1 MSYLSTLA
9 PLGLV
14 VALAALQSPEANQA
28 YERGREAL
36 DRGSWQE
43 AIEAFALAAED
54 QTLADAV
61 LFWQAYAYSKVPD
74 AKRALELVAAIE
86 SRFPKSTWRD
96 DAQRLAAEIRGGSAR
111 GARSVTSDDEDLKL
125 MALNGLMQADE
136 ESAIPV
142 LEEFLTSE
150 KSPRLKERALFV
162 LAQSESEKAHA
173 ILARVAK
180 GERDPELQRQA
191 IRYLGVHGSDRG
203 LALLADLY
211 RDLSN
216 TEARATVLE
225 SFMIAGDEKRLLDL
239 ARNEP
244 DPELR
249 GRAIQLLGT
258 MDASAELWELY
269 QKETSEQVKEKM
281 LQAFMIAG
289 DEQHLLAVAR
299 DRGQS
304 EELRGSAIQLL
315 GAEGAEEA
323 LWQLFQEESSLETK
337 KQILHGLFVA
347 GDHQKNAQVANDKA
361 QPPEIRRA
369 AIHNLGVSGE
379 EAVPALLGLY
389 RSESDRETKEQVLDA
404 LFINDAVQELIEIAR
419 AESDPELKRR
429 AVEKISLIGSEE
441 AKDFLME
448 ILRKK

>member
-1 MSYLSTLA
+1 MSYFSTLA

-54 QTLADAV
+54 KALADAG
-61 LFWQAYAYSKVPD
+61 LFWQAYAYSKIPD
-74 AKRALELVAAIE
+74 AKRALELISSLE
-86 SRFPKSTWRD
+86 SRYPRSTWRD
-96 DAQRLAAEIRGGSAR
+96 DAQALAAEIRGSTR
-111 GARSVTSDDEDLKL
+111 GASSDDEDLKL

-136 ESAIPV
+136 EAAIPV

-150 KSPRLKERALFV
+150 KSTRLKERALFV
-162 LAQSESEKAHA
+162 LAQSESDKAHA
-173 ILARVAK
+173 ILARVAR

-211 RDLSN
+211 RGLSS

-239 ARNEP
+239 AKNEP

-269 QKETSEQVKEKM
+269 QRETSEDAKEKM
-281 LQAFMIAG
+281 LQAFMVAG
-289 DEQHLLAVAR
+289 DEEHLLAVAR
-299 DRGQS
+299 DRRQS

-323 LWQLFQEESSLETK
+323 LWQLFQGESSLETK
-337 KQILHGLFVA
+337 KQILHALFVA
-347 GDHQKNAQVANDKA
+347 GDHQKIAQVATDKA

-369 AIHNLGVSGE
+369 AIENLGVSGE

-389 RSESDRETKEQVLDA
+389 RSETDREVKKQVLEA
-404 LFINDAVQELIEIAR
+404 LFINDAAKELIEIAR

-429 AVEKISLIGSEE
+429 AVEKISLIGSKE
-441 AKDFLME
+441 AKEFLME

>member
-1 MSYLSTLA
+1 MSYFSMLA

-43 AIEAFALAAED
+43 AVEAFALAAED
-54 QTLADAV
+54 KALADAG
-61 LFWQAYAYSKVPD
+61 LFWQAYAYSKIPD
-74 AKRALELVAAIE
+74 AKRALELISSLE
-86 SRFPKSTWRD
+86 SRYPKSTWRD
-96 DAQRLAAEIRGGSAR
+96 DAQRLAAEIRGSTR
-111 GARSVTSDDEDLKL
+111 GASSDDEDLKL

-136 ESAIPV
+136 EAAIPV

-150 KSPRLKERALFV
+150 KSTRLKERALFV

-173 ILARVAK
+173 ILARVAR

-211 RDLSN
+211 RGLSS

-239 ARNEP
+239 AKNEP

-269 QKETSEQVKEKM
+269 QRETSEDVKEKM
-281 LQAFMIAG
+281 LQAFMVAG
-289 DEQHLLAVAR
+289 DEEHLLAVAR
-299 DRGQS
+299 DRRQS

-323 LWQLFQEESSLETK
+323 LWQLFQGESSLETK
-337 KQILHGLFVA
+337 KQVLHALFVA
-347 GDHQKNAQVANDKA
+347 GDHQKIAQVATDKA

-369 AIHNLGVSGE
+369 AIESLGVSGE

-389 RSESDRETKEQVLDA
+389 RSETDREVKKQVLEA
-404 LFINDAVQELIEIAR
+404 LFINDAVKELIEIAR

-429 AVEKISLIGSEE
+429 AVEKISLIGSKE

>member
-1 MSYLSTLA
+1 MSYFSTLA

-54 QTLADAV
+54 KALADAG
-61 LFWQAYAYSKVPD
+61 LFWQAYAYSKIPD
-74 AKRALELVAAIE
+74 AKRALELISSLE
-86 SRFPKSTWRD
+86 SRYPRSTWRD
-96 DAQRLAAEIRGGSAR
+96 DAQALAAEIRGSTR
-111 GARSVTSDDEDLKL
+111 GASSDDEDLKL

-150 KSPRLKERALFV
+150 KSTRLKERALFV
-162 LAQSESEKAHA
+162 LAQSESDKAHA
-173 ILARVAK
+173 ILARVAR

-211 RDLSN
+211 RGLSS

-239 ARNEP
+239 AKNEP

-269 QKETSEQVKEKM
+269 QRETSEDAKEKM
-281 LQAFMIAG
+281 LQAFMVGG
-289 DEQHLLAVAR
+289 DEEHLLAVAR
-299 DRGQS
+299 DRRQS

-323 LWQLFQEESSLETK
+323 LWQLFQGESSLETK
-337 KQILHGLFVA
+337 KQILHALFVA
-347 GDHQKNAQVANDKA
+347 GDHQKIAQVATDKA

-369 AIHNLGVSGE
+369 AIKNLGVSGE

-389 RSESDRETKEQVLDA
+389 RSETDREVKKQVLEA
-404 LFINDAVQELIEIAR
+404 LFINDAVKELMEIAR

-429 AVEKISLIGSEE
+429 AVEKISLIGSKE
-441 AKDFLME
+441 AKEFLME

>member
-1 MSYLSTLA
+1 MSYFSTLA

-54 QTLADAV
+54 KALADAG
-61 LFWQAYAYSKVPD
+61 LFWQAYAYSKIPD
-74 AKRALELVAAIE
+74 AKRALELISSLE
-86 SRFPKSTWRD
+86 SRYPRSTWRD
-96 DAQRLAAEIRGGSAR
+96 DAQALAAEIRGSTR
-111 GARSVTSDDEDLKL
+111 GASSDDEDLKL

-136 ESAIPV
+136 EAAIPV
-142 LEEFLTSE
+142 LEEFLSSE
-150 KSPRLKERALFV
+150 KSTRLKERALFV
-162 LAQSESEKAHA
+162 LAQSESDKAHA
-173 ILARVAK
+173 ILARVAR

-211 RDLSN
+211 RGLSS

-239 ARNEP
+239 AKNEP

-269 QKETSEQVKEKM
+269 QRETSEDAKEKM
-281 LQAFMIAG
+281 LQAFMVGG
-289 DEQHLLAVAR
+289 DEEHLLAVAR
-299 DRGQS
+299 DRRQS

-323 LWQLFQEESSLETK
+323 LWQLFQGESSLETK
-337 KQILHGLFVA
+337 KQILHALFVA
-347 GDHQKNAQVANDKA
+347 GDHQKIAQVATDKA

-369 AIHNLGVSGE
+369 AIKNLGVSGE

-389 RSESDRETKEQVLDA
+389 RSETDREVKKQVLEA
-404 LFINDAVQELIEIAR
+404 LFINDAVKELMEIAR

-429 AVEKISLIGSEE
+429 AVEKISLIGSKE
-441 AKDFLME
+441 AKEFLME

>member
-1 MSYLSTLA
+1 MSYFSTLA

-28 YERGREAL
+28 YERGRQAL

-43 AIEAFALAAED
+43 AIEAFELAAED
-54 QTLADAV
+54 KALADAG
-61 LFWQAYAYSKVPD
+61 LYWQAYAYSRIPD
-74 AKRALELVAAIE
+74 PQRALELVAALE
-86 SRFPKSTWRD
+86 SRFPKSAWRD
-96 DAQRLAAEIRGGSAR
+96 DAQVLAAEMRGGSTR
-111 GARSVTSDDEDLKL
+111 GASSDDEDLKL

-136 ESAIPV
+136 EAAIPI

-150 KSPRLKERALFV
+150 KSSRLKERALFV

-173 ILARVAK
+173 ILAKVAK
-180 GERDPELQRQA
+180 GERDSELQRQA

-203 LALLADLY
+203 LALLAELY
-211 RDLSN
+211 RDLSSP
-216 TEARATVLE
+216 EARATVLE

-239 ARNEP
+239 AKNEP
-244 DPELR
+244 DAELR

-269 QKETSEQVKEKM
+269 QRETAEDVKEKM

-289 DEQHLLAVAR
+289 DEEHLLAVAR
-299 DRGQS
+299 DRRQS
-304 EELRGSAIQLL
+304 EELRRSAIQLL

-323 LWQLFQEESSLETK
+323 LWQLFQEESSSETK

-347 GDHQKNAQVANDKA
+347 GDHEKIAQVATDKT
-361 QPPEIRRA
+361 QPPEIRKA

-379 EAVPALLGLY
+379 DAVPAILGLY
-389 RSESDRETKEQVLDA
+389 RGEAERDVKEQVLEA
-404 LFINDAVQELIEIAR
+404 LFINDAVKELIEIAR
-419 AESDPELKRR
+419 AESDPELKRQ
-429 AVEKISLIGSEE
+429 AVEKISLIGSKE

>member
-1 MSYLSTLA
+1 MSYFSTLA

-54 QTLADAV
+54 KALADAG
-61 LFWQAYAYSKVPD
+61 LFWQAYAYSKIPD
-74 AKRALELVAAIE
+74 AKRALELISSLE
-86 SRFPKSTWRD
+86 SRYPRSTWRD
-96 DAQRLAAEIRGGSAR
+96 DAQALAAEIRGSTR
-111 GARSVTSDDEDLKL
+111 GASSDDEDLKL

-150 KSPRLKERALFV
+150 KSTRLKERALFV
-162 LAQSESEKAHA
+162 LAQSESDKAHA
-173 ILARVAK
+173 ILARVAR

-211 RDLSN
+211 RGLSS

-239 ARNEP
+239 AKNEP

-269 QKETSEQVKEKM
+269 QRETSEDAKEKM
-281 LQAFMIAG
+281 LQAFMVGG
-289 DEQHLLAVAR
+289 DEEHLLAVAR
-299 DRGQS
+299 DRRQS

-323 LWQLFQEESSLETK
+323 LWQLFQGESSLETK
-337 KQILHGLFVA
+337 KQILHALFVA
-347 GDHQKNAQVANDKA
+347 GDHQKIAQVATDKA

-369 AIHNLGVSGE
+369 AIKNLGVSGE

-389 RSESDRETKEQVLDA
+389 RSETDREVKKQVLEA
-404 LFINDAVQELIEIAR
+404 LFINDAVKELIEIAR

-429 AVEKISLIGSEE
+429 AVEKISLIGSKE
-441 AKDFLME
+441 AKEFLME

>member
-1 MSYLSTLA
+1 MSYFSTLA

-54 QTLADAV
+54 KALADAG
-61 LFWQAYAYSKVPD
+61 LFWQAYAYSKIPD
-74 AKRALELVAAIE
+74 AKRALELISSLE
-86 SRFPKSTWRD
+86 SRYPRSTWRD
-96 DAQRLAAEIRGGSAR
+96 DAQALAAEIRGSTR
-111 GARSVTSDDEDLKL
+111 GASSDDEDLKL

-136 ESAIPV
+136 EAAIPV

-150 KSPRLKERALFV
+150 KSTRLKERALFV

-173 ILARVAK
+173 ILARVAR

-211 RDLSN
+211 RGLSS

-239 ARNEP
+239 AKNEP

-269 QKETSEQVKEKM
+269 QRETSEDAKEKM
-281 LQAFMIAG
+281 LQAFMVGG
-289 DEQHLLAVAR
+289 DEEHLLAVAR
-299 DRGQS
+299 DRRQS

-323 LWQLFQEESSLETK
+323 LWQLFQGESSLETK
-337 KQILHGLFVA
+337 KQILHALFVA
-347 GDHQKNAQVANDKA
+347 GDHQKIAQVATDKA

-369 AIHNLGVSGE
+369 AIKNLGVSGE

-389 RSESDRETKEQVLDA
+389 RSETDREVKKQVLEA
-404 LFINDAVQELIEIAR
+404 LFINDAVKELMEIAR

-429 AVEKISLIGSEE
+429 AVEKISLIGSKE
-441 AKDFLME
+441 AKEFLME

>member
-28 YERGREAL
+28 YERGRQAL

-43 AIEAFALAAED
+43 AIDAFEIAAED
-54 QTLADAV
+54 DALADAG
-61 LFWQAYAYSKVPD
+61 LYWQAYAYSRIPD
-74 AKRALELVAAIE
+74 AKRALELVAALE
-86 SRFPKSTWRD
+86 SRFPKSAWRD
-96 DAQRLAAEIRGGSAR
+96 DAQALAAQMRGGSAR
-111 GARSVTSDDEDLKL
+111 GASSDDEDLKL

-136 ESAIPV
+136 EAAIPI

-150 KSPRLKERALFV
+150 KSARLKERALFV

-173 ILARVAK
+173 ILARVAR

-211 RDLSN
+211 RDLSS
-216 TEARATVLE
+216 TEARATVLG

-239 ARNEP
+239 AKNEP
-244 DPELR
+244 DSELR

-269 QKETSEQVKEKM
+269 QRETAEDVKEKM
-281 LQAFMIAG
+281 LQAFMVAG
-289 DEQHLLAVAR
+289 DEEHLLAVAR
-299 DRGQS
+299 DPRQS

-323 LWQLFQEESSLETK
+323 LWQLFQGESSLETK
-337 KQILHGLFVA
+337 KQILHALFVA
-347 GDHQKNAQVANDKA
+347 GDHQKIAQVATDKA

-389 RSESDRETKEQVLDA
+389 RSETDREVKKQVLEA
-404 LFINDAVQELIEIAR
+404 LFINDAVKELIEIAR

-429 AVEKISLIGSEE
+429 AVEKISLIGSKE
-441 AKDFLME
+441 AKEFLME

>member
-1 MSYLSTLA
+1 MSYFSTVA
-9 PLGLV
+9 PLGLA

-28 YERGREAL
+28 YERGRQSL

-43 AIEAFALAAED
+43 AIEAFELAAED
-54 QTLADAV
+54 KALADAG
-61 LFWQAYAYSKVPD
+61 LYWQAYAYSRIPD
-74 AKRALELVAAIE
+74 AQRALELVAALE
-86 SRFPKSTWRD
+86 SRFPKSAWRD
-96 DAQRLAAEIRGGSAR
+96 DAQALAAEMRGGSTR
-111 GARSVTSDDEDLKL
+111 GASSDDEDLKL

-136 ESAIPV
+136 EAAIPI

-150 KSPRLKERALFV
+150 KSSRLKERALFV

-211 RDLSN
+211 RDLSSP
-216 TEARATVLE
+216 EARATVLE

-239 ARNEP
+239 AKNEP

-269 QKETSEQVKEKM
+269 QRETSEDVKEKM

-289 DEQHLLAVAR
+289 DEEHLLAVAR
-299 DRGQS
+299 DRRQS
-304 EELRGSAIQLL
+304 EELRCSAIQLL

-347 GDHQKNAQVANDKA
+347 GGHQKIAQVATDKA
-361 QPPEIRRA
+361 QPQEIRRA
-369 AIHNLGVSGE
+369 AIENLGVSGE
-379 EAVPALLGLY
+379 DAVPALLGLY
-389 RSESDRETKEQVLDA
+389 RSEADRDVKKQVLEA
-404 LFINDAVQELIEIAR
+404 LFISDAVKELIEIAR
-419 AESDPELKRR
+419 AESDPELKRQ
-429 AVEKISLIGSEE
+429 AVEKISLMGSKES
-441 AKDFLME
+441 KDFLLE

>member
-28 YERGREAL
+28 YERGRQAL

-43 AIEAFALAAED
+43 AIQAFELASED
-54 QTLADAV
+54 KALADAG
-61 LFWQAYAYSKVPD
+61 LFWQAYAYSKIPD
-74 AKRALELVAAIE
+74 AKRALELISSLE
-86 SRFPKSTWRD
+86 SRYPKSAWRD
-96 DAQRLAAEIRGGSAR
+96 DAQALAAEIRGGSTR
-111 GARSVTSDDEDLKL
+111 GALDVTSDDEDLKL

-136 ESAIPV
+136 EAAIPV
-142 LEEFLTSE
+142 LEEFLISE
-150 KSPRLKERALFV
+150 KSTRLKERALFV

-173 ILARVAK
+173 ILARVAR

-211 RDLSN
+211 RDLTS

-225 SFMIAGDEKRLLDL
+225 SFMIAGDDKRLLEL
-239 ARNEP
+239 ASNEP

-269 QKETSEQVKEKM
+269 QRETSEDAKEKM
-281 LQAFMIAG
+281 LQAFMVAG
-289 DEQHLLAVAR
+289 DEEHLLAVAR
-299 DRGQS
+299 DRRQS
-304 EELRGSAIQLL
+304 DELRRSAIQLL

-323 LWQLFQEESSLETK
+323 LWKLFQEESSLETK

-347 GDHQKNAQVANDKA
+347 GDHERIAQVATDKA
-361 QPPEIRRA
+361 QPPEIRRS

-389 RSESDRETKEQVLDA
+389 RSEGDREVKKQVLEA
-404 LFINDAVQELIEIAR
+404 LFINDAVKELIEIAR
-419 AESDPELKRR
+419 AETDPELKRR
-429 AVEKISLIGSEE
+429 AVEKISLVGSKE

>member
-1 MSYLSTLA
+1 MSYFSTLA

-54 QTLADAV
+54 KALADAG
-61 LFWQAYAYSKVPD
+61 LFWQAYAYSKIPD
-74 AKRALELVAAIE
+74 AKRALELISSLE
-86 SRFPKSTWRD
+86 SRYPKSTWRD
-96 DAQRLAAEIRGGSAR
+96 DAQALAAEIRGSTR
-111 GARSVTSDDEDLKL
+111 GASSDDEDLKL

-136 ESAIPV
+136 EAAIPV

-150 KSPRLKERALFV
+150 KSTRLKERALFV
-162 LAQSESEKAHA
+162 LAQSESDKAHA
-173 ILARVAK
+173 ILARVAR

-211 RDLSN
+211 RGLSS

-239 ARNEP
+239 AKNEP
-244 DPELR
+244 APELR

-269 QKETSEQVKEKM
+269 QRETSEDVKEKM
-281 LQAFMIAG
+281 LQAFMVAG
-289 DEQHLLAVAR
+289 DEEHLLAVAR
-299 DRGQS
+299 DRRQS

-323 LWQLFQEESSLETK
+323 LWQLFQGERSLETK
-337 KQILHGLFVA
+337 KQVLHALFVA
-347 GDHQKNAQVANDKA
+347 GDHQKIAQVATDKA

-369 AIHNLGVSGE
+369 AIKNLGVSGE

-389 RSESDRETKEQVLDA
+389 RSETDREVKKQVLEA
-404 LFINDAVQELIEIAR
+404 LFINDAVKELMEIAR

-429 AVEKISLIGSEE
+429 AVEKISLIGSKE
-441 AKDFLME
+441 AKEFLME

>member
-1 MSYLSTLA
+1 MSYFPTLA
-9 PLGLV
+9 PLGLG
-14 VALAALQSPEANQA
+14 VALAALQAPEANQA

-54 QTLADAV
+54 KALADAG

-74 AKRALELVAAIE
+74 AKRALELISSLE
-86 SRFPKSTWRD
+86 SRYPKSTWRD
-96 DAQRLAAEIRGGSAR
+96 DAQALAAEIRGSTRAT
-111 GARSVTSDDEDLKL
+111 SSDDEDLKL

-136 ESAIPV
+136 EAAIPI

-150 KSPRLKERALFV
+150 KSTRLKERALFV

-211 RDLSN
+211 RDLSS

-239 ARNEP
+239 AKNEP

-249 GRAIQLLGT
+249 GRAIHLLGT
-258 MDASAELWELY
+258 MDASAELWDLY
-269 QKETSEQVKEKM
+269 QRETSEEVKEKM

-289 DEQHLLAVAR
+289 DEEHLLAVAR
-299 DRGQS
+299 DRRQS
-304 EELRGSAIQLL
+304 EQLRGSAIQLL

-323 LWQLFQEESSLETK
+323 LWQLFQAESSLETK
-337 KQILHGLFVA
+337 QQILHALFVA
-347 GDHQKNAQVANDKA
+347 GDHERIAQVATDKA

-389 RSESDRETKEQVLDA
+389 RSEADREVKKQVLEA
-404 LFINDAVQELIEIAR
+404 LFINDAVKELIEIAR

-429 AVEKISLIGSEE
+429 AVEKISLIGSKE

-448 ILRKK
+448 ILKKK

>member
-1 MSYLSTLA
+1 MTYLSTLA
-9 PLGLV
+9 PLSLV

-28 YERGREAL
+28 YQRGRQAI

-43 AIEAFALAAED
+43 AIEAFELAAED
-54 QTLADAV
+54 EDLADDG
-61 LFWQAYAYSKVPD
+61 LFWQAYAYSKIPD
-74 AKRALELVAAIE
+74 AKRALELVQSLE
-86 SRFPKSTWRD
+86 SRFPRSSWRD
-96 DAQRLAAEIRGGSAR
+96 DAQALAAEIRGATRAS
-111 GARSVTSDDEDLKL
+111 SSDDEDLKL

-136 ESAIPV
+136 ESAIPI

-150 KSPRLKERALFV
+150 KSTRLKERALFV

-173 ILARVAK
+173 ILARVAR

-203 LALLADLY
+203 LALLAELY
-211 RDLSN
+211 RGLES

-225 SFMIAGDEKRLLDL
+225 SFMIAGDQKRLLDL

-249 GRAIQLLGT
+249 GRAIHLLGT
-258 MDASAELWELY
+258 MDAAAELWELY
-269 QKETSEQVKEKM
+269 QTETSEEVKEKM

-289 DEQHLLAVAR
+289 DDEHLLAVAR
-299 DRGQS
+299 DRSQS
-304 EELRGSAIQLL
+304 EELRRSAIQLL

-347 GDHQKNAQVANDKA
+347 GDHERIARLALDEA
-361 QPPEIRRA
+361 QPAEIRKA

-379 EAVPALLGLY
+379 EAVPALLELY
-389 RSESDRETKEQVLDA
+389 RGESDREVKEQVLDA
-404 LFINDAVQELIEIAR
+404 LFINEAAKELIEIAR
-419 AESDPELKRR
+419 AESDPELRKR
-429 AVEKISLIGSEE
+429 AVEKISLIGSKES
-441 AKDFLME
+441 KDFLME

>member
-1 MSYLSTLA
+1 MSYFSTLA

-54 QTLADAV
+54 KALADAG
-61 LFWQAYAYSKVPD
+61 LFWQAYAYSKIPD
-74 AKRALELVAAIE
+74 AKRALELISSLE
-86 SRFPKSTWRD
+86 SRYPRSTWRD
-96 DAQRLAAEIRGGSAR
+96 DAQALAAEIRGSTR
-111 GARSVTSDDEDLKL
+111 GASSDDEDLKL

-136 ESAIPV
+136 EAAIPV

-150 KSPRLKERALFV
+150 KSTRLKERALFV
-162 LAQSESEKAHA
+162 LAQSESDKAHA
-173 ILARVAK
+173 ILARVAR

-211 RDLSN
+211 RGLSS

-239 ARNEP
+239 AKNEP

-269 QKETSEQVKEKM
+269 QRETSEDAKEKM
-281 LQAFMIAG
+281 LQAFMVGG
-289 DEQHLLAVAR
+289 DEEHLLAVAR
-299 DRGQS
+299 DRRQS

-323 LWQLFQEESSLETK
+323 LWQLFQGESSLETK
-337 KQILHGLFVA
+337 KQILHALFVA
-347 GDHQKNAQVANDKA
+347 GDHQKIAQVATDKA

-369 AIHNLGVSGE
+369 AIKNLGVSGE

-389 RSESDRETKEQVLDA
+389 RSETDREVKKQVLEA
-404 LFINDAVQELIEIAR
+404 LFINDAVKELIEIAR

-429 AVEKISLIGSEE
+429 AVEKISLIGSKE
-441 AKDFLME
+441 AKEFLME

>member
-1 MSYLSTLA
+1 MSYFSTLA

-54 QTLADAV
+54 KALADAG
-61 LFWQAYAYSKVPD
+61 LFWQAYAYSKIPD
-74 AKRALELVAAIE
+74 AKRALELISSLE
-86 SRFPKSTWRD
+86 SRYPKSTWRD
-96 DAQRLAAEIRGGSAR
+96 DAQAPAAEIRGSTR
-111 GARSVTSDDEDLKL
+111 GASSDDEDLKL

-136 ESAIPV
+136 EAAIPV

-150 KSPRLKERALFV
+150 KSTRLKERALFV

-173 ILARVAK
+173 ILARVAR

-211 RDLSN
+211 RDLTS

-225 SFMIAGDEKRLLDL
+225 SFMIAGDGKRLLDL
-239 ARNEP
+239 AKNEP
-244 DPELR
+244 DPGLR

-269 QKETSEQVKEKM
+269 QRETSEDAKEKM
-281 LQAFMIAG
+281 LQAFMVAG
-289 DEQHLLAVAR
+289 DEEHLLAVAR
-299 DRGQS
+299 DRRQS
-304 EELRGSAIQLL
+304 DELRRSAIQLL

-347 GDHQKNAQVANDKA
+347 GDHERIAQVATDKA
-361 QPPEIRRA
+361 QPPEIRRS

-389 RSESDRETKEQVLDA
+389 RSEGDREVKKQVLEA
-404 LFINDAVQELIEIAR
+404 LFINDAVKELIEIAR

-429 AVEKISLIGSEE
+429 AVEKISLVGSKE

>member
-1 MSYLSTLA
+1 MSYFSTLA

-54 QTLADAV
+54 KALADAG
-61 LFWQAYAYSKVPD
+61 LFWQAYAYSKIPD
-74 AKRALELVAAIE
+74 AKRALELISSLE
-86 SRFPKSTWRD
+86 SRYPRSTWRD
-96 DAQRLAAEIRGGSAR
+96 DAQALAAEIRGSTR
-111 GARSVTSDDEDLKL
+111 GASSDDEDLKL

-136 ESAIPV
+136 EAAIPV

-150 KSPRLKERALFV
+150 KSTRLKERALFV
-162 LAQSESEKAHA
+162 LAQSESDKAHA
-173 ILARVAK
+173 ILARVAR

-211 RDLSN
+211 RGLSS

-239 ARNEP
+239 AKNEP

-269 QKETSEQVKEKM
+269 QRETSEDAKEKM
-281 LQAFMIAG
+281 LQAFMVGG
-289 DEQHLLAVAR
+289 DEEHLLAVAR
-299 DRGQS
+299 DRRQS

-323 LWQLFQEESSLETK
+323 LWQLFQGESSLETK
-337 KQILHGLFVA
+337 KQILHALFVA
-347 GDHQKNAQVANDKA
+347 GDHQKIAQVATDKA

-369 AIHNLGVSGE
+369 AIKNLGVSGE

-389 RSESDRETKEQVLDA
+389 RSETDREVKKQVLEA
-404 LFINDAVQELIEIAR
+404 LFINDAVKELIEIAR

-429 AVEKISLIGSEE
+429 AVEKISLIGSKE